1 MTKRYLDPKVDL
13 AFKRVFG
20 EHKNLLQSFLN
31 AMLPLAEDAQ
41 IDDLEYLTSE
51 QVPELP
57 GLFKNSIVD
66 VKCRDT
72 QGRTF
77 IVEMQMLWTASFEQ
91 RILFSASQAYVKQMR
106 VGQDYAGLQP
116 VYALA
121 LTNQVFDKHS
131 DEYYHHYQIV
141 NLQTPQRVLK
151 GLEFVFIEIP
161 KFKPVTRTDRL
172 MQAKWLRFLSEVGE
186 QGAAL
191 DQDLQRDPDIAQALS
206 LVEIGAYSETELDAY
221 HVHMDKLRIESTII
235 TDAKAEGKAE
245 GVLEGERLALKRLLT
260 KKFGVLAV
268 DLVTRLETADAAQ
281 IEVWF
286 DRAVDASDLR
296 TVFEA
301 N

>member
-41 IDDLEYLTSE
+41 IEALEYLTSE

-72 QGRTF
+72 QGRIF

-91 RILFSASQAYVKQMR
+91 RILFSASQAYVKQLR
-106 VGQDYAGLQP
+106 AGQDYAGLQP

-121 LTNQVFDKHS
+121 LTNQVFDKQN
-131 DEYYHHYQIV
+131 DDYYHHYQIV

-161 KFKPVTRTDRL
+161 KFKPKSRTDRL
-172 MQAKWLRFLSEVGE
+172 MQAKWLRFLSEVGA

-191 DQDLQRDPDIAQALS
+191 DQELQQGRHQ
-206 LVEIGAYSETELDAY
+206 GEL
-221 HVHMDKLRIESTII
+221 L
-235 TDAKAEGKAE
+235 G
-245 GVLEGERLALKRLLT
+245 LKRLLT
-260 KKFGVLAV
+260 KKFGVLAADV
-268 DLVTRLETADAAQ
+268 LTRLEAADVAQ
-281 IEVWF
+281 LELWF
-286 DRAVDASDLR
+286 DRAWDASDLSA
-296 TVFEA
+296 VFKTP
-301 N
+301 